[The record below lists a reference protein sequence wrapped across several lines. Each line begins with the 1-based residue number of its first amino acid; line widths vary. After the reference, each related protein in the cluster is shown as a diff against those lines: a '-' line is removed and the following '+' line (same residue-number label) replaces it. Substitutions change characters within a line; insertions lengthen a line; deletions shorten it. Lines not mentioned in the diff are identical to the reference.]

1 MIQVGTL
8 LAISD
13 NSGAKKAKCIKIL
26 KKTKKNMGQAG
37 DLIVVSLQETNP
49 KNNTKTL
56 KKGQL
61 FKAVLLETKRPK
73 RRQDGTSYT
82 FQRNSAALLSAQGSP
97 LGTRVQGTAPFE
109 VREKNFMKLLVLA
122 STTL

>member
-26 KKTKKNMGQAG
+26 KKTKKNMGQVG

-61 FKAVLLETKRPK
+61 F
-73 RRQDGTSYT
+73 S
-82 FQRNSAALLSAQGSP
+82 
-97 LGTRVQGTAPFE
+97 
-109 VREKNFMKLLVLA
+109 
-122 STTL
+122 

>member
-26 KKTKKNMGQAG
+26 KKTKKNMGQVG

-49 KNNTKTL
+49 KK
-56 KKGQL
+56 
-61 FKAVLLETKRPK
+61 
-73 RRQDGTSYT
+73 
-82 FQRNSAALLSAQGSP
+82 
-97 LGTRVQGTAPFE
+97 
-109 VREKNFMKLLVLA
+109 
-122 STTL
+122 